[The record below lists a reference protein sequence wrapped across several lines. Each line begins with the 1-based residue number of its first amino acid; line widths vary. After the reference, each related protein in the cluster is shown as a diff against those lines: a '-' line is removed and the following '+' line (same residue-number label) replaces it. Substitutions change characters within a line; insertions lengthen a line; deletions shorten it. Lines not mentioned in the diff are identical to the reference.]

1 MLPNPLP
8 DNFTLLT
15 AIGAAKLADALANS
29 TPLVITEFAVGDA
42 GGAAYVPAV
51 DINDYVT
58 QTGLVNEVYRDDV
71 YQKLTDGGDPTIV
84 KIQCQIPGGIGG
96 FTVREIGLFDAD
108 DDMIALMIYKDQFKP
123 ASGSGAMLNTMNF
136 NFVMRVA
143 NTALVELLF
152 ANAEFAVL
160 AELKEGTVTD
170 KSATPKA
177 LQDYLSYLGLTNL
190 DVNTDT
196 SITEDDVITVC
207 VTEAANLTIFDP
219 ADADPKTAFSKR
231 WQIYFAA
238 DYVSLSVEN
247 GKLISGLASRVFN
260 TEDMINLE
268 HDGTNW
274 IIA

>member
-8 DNFTLLT
+8 DNYTLLT

-29 TPLVITEFAVGDA
+29 TPLVITKFAVGDA
-42 GGAAYVPAV
+42 NGTAYVPDV

-108 DDMIALMIYKDQFKP
+108 DDMVALMIYKDQFKP

-160 AELKEGTVTD
+160 SELKDGTLTD
-170 KSATPKA
+170 KSVTPKA

-190 DVNTDT
+190 EVNTNTAISENDA
-196 SITEDDVITVC
+196 ITVC
-207 VTEAANLTIFDP
+207 ATESANLTIFDP
-219 ADADPKTAFSKR
+219 ADADPKTIFSKR

-238 DYVSLSVEN
+238 DYVSLSAVN
-247 GKLISGLASRVFN
+247 GKLISGLAARVFN
-260 TEDMINLE
+260 SQDMISLE

-274 IIA
+274 MMV